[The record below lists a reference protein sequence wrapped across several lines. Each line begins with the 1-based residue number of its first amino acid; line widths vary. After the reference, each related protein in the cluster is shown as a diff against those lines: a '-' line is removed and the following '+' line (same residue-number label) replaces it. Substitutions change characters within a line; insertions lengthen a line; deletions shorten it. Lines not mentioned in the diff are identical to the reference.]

1 MKKKIALIITIA
13 VCIVSVSAN
22 VYQYRVIRN
31 KDAQIV
37 WNQTTEDQMFQ
48 GILGHIQEEILY
60 LQTCEPDE
68 KDFRIGVAFGYCREA
83 VNAYITTSYG
93 ASWKEHDL
101 QQMVSEFEGY
111 LENLQSDETQWKNA
125 KNGDLDRLYDAWSEV
140 LTQIDKGKK
149 ARVAAASKV
158 ILLINRFHL
167 LLKSGVLFDFA
178 NHYYAAALVHCHCF
192 VQMLW
197 HCHLFHRIE

>member
-68 KDFRIGVAFGYCREA
+68 KDFRIGDLAILAGHCNFCTALGMGEA
-83 VNAYITTSYG
+83 
-93 ASWKEHDL
+93 H
-101 QQMVSEFEGY
+101 
-111 LENLQSDETQWKNA
+111 
-125 KNGDLDRLYDAWSEV
+125 
-140 LTQIDKGKK
+140 
-149 ARVAAASKV
+149 V
-158 ILLINRFHL
+158 ILEDRPMGRKIP
-167 LLKSGVLFDFA
+167 
-178 NHYYAAALVHCHCF
+178 
-192 VQMLW
+192 
-197 HCHLFHRIE
+197 

>member
-68 KDFRIGVAFGYCREA
+68 KDFME
-83 VNAYITTSYG
+83 
-93 ASWKEHDL
+93 
-101 QQMVSEFEGY
+101 Y
-111 LENLQSDETQWKNA
+111 LERNMMFIIWWLSLEIIWKIYSPM
-125 KNGDLDRLYDAWSEV
+125 KHC
-140 LTQIDKGKK
+140 GKMQ
-149 ARVAAASKV
+149 RVV
-158 ILLINRFHL
+158 T
-167 LLKSGVLFDFA
+167 
-178 NHYYAAALVHCHCF
+178 
-192 VQMLW
+192 
-197 HCHLFHRIE
+197 